1 MDILLYICSTFS
13 EHLFLRTPLDR
24 CFCVFFFAARKRV
37 NLVVIFNKGKEET
50 FAVSLQNRKT
60 CVCIKYLPLARPR
73 MLIAINF
80 IFLNPSIA
88 NSQFFQEIKGY
99 CQGTIIFEVIFR
111 EEYFEGGGGGNFFS
125 GKLSSGAIMWGK
137 IIWGQ
142 LS

>member
-1 MDILLYICSTFS
+1 
-13 EHLFLRTPLDR
+13 
-24 CFCVFFFAARKRV
+24 
-37 NLVVIFNKGKEET
+37 
-50 FAVSLQNRKT
+50 
-60 CVCIKYLPLARPR
+60 